1 MIMKTTLG
9 ASLGAICYL
18 RRLLPDDSFSDTYM
32 TDSIPF
38 PGKSADQQYQMS
50 QPDPNGSQQPGGGKG
65 FRYPRIKGDGSPE
78 GAKILKFV
86 EEGVMDAVSKG
97 YLRSFMFII
106 FLDKNDPQ
114 NIVESYT
121 FNFFYSG
128 PSNIPSIDMMYQVAD
143 KVSST
148 DTQGIGGPRT
158 HQDVRRSVK
167 TLMKTLILSCQK
179 LIDLP
184 RQRYVDFKLSYNENA
199 PKGYEAP
206 GFRDCTEDPLFMCTS
221 DKDTEP
227 TDVVMGKTTTGSH
240 GVSVTT
246 QSIVQFLPAR
256 TDSDERRAS
265 GEKDDPEK
273 ERAEQL
279 KAAEKRKVAWSAD
292 LPVYDRKAYERPD
305 DVYDIL
311 KRPLGT
317 LLADGNI
324 LPFPMPGPPSVEEN
338 VTGKKRAHQTVC
350 EFQLGYNEKLTWMQL
365 EEEIV
370 QLSQTQVTQP
380 PASQA
385 RHASSGASI
394 ARERSKTDFDFDAD
408 GETDYCGS
416 MAIIPLA
423 PAQTALRH
431 SNGSASTI
439 FAHQDG
445 SASEDRPS
453 SNSAAMTPEGDTN
466 KTQECGALRPKS
478 ANQLSER
485 PRKAQRTNNKSG
497 PTETD
502 QANKE
507 NADVMLKKPSK
518 SKAPKVKADKPLK
531 SASSSKPNSRSRS
544 SATPTNTPQKSKDST
559 PRKRAT
565 PPARRMLARTAEAA
579 RTSSLKKKSS
589 RKIGPRTD
597 THLVEANEDKINC
610 FCGAEDE
617 QDGSMQCDGCRNW
630 VHCPCVGFS
639 ELKAAAQVDN
649 WYCLICKM
657 ERIEGQKWTKLQLQ
671 RAREGMSK
679 LALFRRALLSV
690 RQQGGIGKAGPL
702 RDALGCSV
710 NALAIICKQLYSE
723 GFIDAPFG
731 SRKKKGAFYKW
742 VQSPEINKRFLGYF
756 EPNGSVERELF
767 ELYKDQ
773 SSEPMEEDNEEP
785 SSQATHVNPDADE
798 VSVPKALTSSLA
810 PPNTIKTPFG
820 TFIPSLDGQ
829 PISLYSVP
837 AIRSSRAESPIKL
850 LEDW

>member
-1 MIMKTTLG
+1 MIMRTTLG

-32 TDSIPF
+32 TDSIPL

-65 FRYPRIKGDGSPE
+65 FKYPRIRGDGSPE

-106 FLDKNDPQ
+106 FLDKDDPQ

-128 PSNIPSIDMMYQVAD
+128 PSNIPSIDMTHQVAGED
-143 KVSST
+143 SST
-148 DTQGIGGPRT
+148 DTPGIGDPRT

-179 LIDLP
+179 LTDLP

-221 DKDTEP
+221 DKDTGP
-227 TDVVMGKTTTGSH
+227 TDVTMGKTTTGSH

-246 QSIVQFLPAR
+246 QSIVQLLPAR
-256 TDSDERRAS
+256 TDSDERKAS

-279 KAAEKRKVAWSAD
+279 EAAEKRNVAWSAD
-292 LPVYDRKAYERPD
+292 LPVYDRKAYEQPD
-305 DVYDIL
+305 DIYDVL

-324 LPFPMPGPPSVEEN
+324 LPFSMPDASSAEKN
-338 VTGKKRAHQTVC
+338 VTGKKRAHQT
-350 EFQLGYNEKLTWMQL
+350 L
-365 EEEIV
+365 EEEIME
-370 QLSQTQVTQP
+370 LSQAQVTQP
-380 PASQA
+380 PVSQT
-385 RHASSGASI
+385 RRRASSRASI
-394 ARERSKTDFDFDAD
+394 ARRRSQTAFDFDAD

-416 MAIIPLA
+416 MAIIPPA
-423 PAQTALRH
+423 PAQTAPCR
-431 SNGSASTI
+431 SKGSTSAI
-439 FAHQDG
+439 FADQNS
-445 SASEDRPS
+445 SASEDGP
-453 SNSAAMTPEGDTN
+453 NSKSAPKSAPMAIENDTDE
-466 KTQECGALRPKS
+466 TQECGALRSKS
-478 ANQLSER
+478 VNQLSER
-485 PRKAQRTNNKSG
+485 PKKAQKTNNNSS
-497 PTETD
+497 PADTD

-507 NADVMLKKPSK
+507 NANAKLKKPNK
-518 SKAPKVKADKPLK
+518 SETPKAKADKSPK
-531 SASSSKPNSRSRS
+531 FASSSKSNSRSRP
-544 SATPTNTPQKSKDST
+544 SATPTSTPQKPKDST
-559 PRKRAT
+559 PRKRST
-565 PPARRMLARTAEAA
+565 PPARRMLARTVEAA
-579 RTSSLKKKSS
+579 RTSPLKKKTS
-589 RKIGPRTD
+589 RKTASRTD

-610 FCGAEDE
+610 FCGADDE

-679 LALFRRALLSV
+679 LALFRRALLTV

-702 RDALGCSV
+702 RDVLGCSV

-742 VQSPEINKRFLGYF
+742 VQLPEINERFLGYF
-756 EPNGSVERELF
+756 KPNGGVERELF
-767 ELYKDQ
+767 EFYKDQ
-773 SSEPMEEDNEEP
+773 SSDPMEEDNEEP
-785 SSQATHVNPDADE
+785 SSQTTQVNPDADE

-820 TFIPSLDGQ
+820 TFIPSFDGQ
-829 PISLYSVP
+829 PISLYSVL
-837 AIRSSRAESPIKL
+837 AIRSSRAESPIEL